1 MGTLIEA
8 YEQISKRISELNEKV
23 KRTESE
29 VSRLSASFMG
39 GTAGR
44 IEKLAEQLEKIDEYL
59 LKVKGFQELAQKNMD
74 SQNVLTIEAPPG
86 YRVNLNRLRNW
97 AMMIDPTSANDPY
110 AQRVY
115 VVAKCDQC
123 FLEKKQG
130 EFKDRISKL
139 KADQTVGTSYEIEEL
154 KKKLAGIRAEL
165 KEYAMGP
172 EISGFAKQVIAEN
185 SQFWN
190 KGAPAAFKNA
200 TAAPTA
206 IAPGAYAAPLNFESE
221 ERKWLKNVMGDFYDE
236 NGGRVLL
243 PVELENRAAYV
254 MAVDCTPV
262 KRKRLDRALQNLIL
276 AVINENP
283 AGTRKVYVLDGTRFS
298 ASWLGSLKQLEGSYV
313 LEQIPR
319 NPDQLTAM
327 LEQIVSSF
335 SDMDELLELHDSVA
349 EYNDSAEP
357 GKQLPMSTVIAIGW
371 PGAFEGRDRE
381 LMQRILT
388 NYERYGVSLVMV
400 TYQSAGQREHMEQ
413 RAMPEYAAQN
423 ALHIRTLQNE
433 TTITFPGGTPQRF
446 TWYTFN
452 DILQPEYIE
461 SLLKCRTEKA
471 RIGNE
476 YTARYPLTNLLP
488 YTRDYKKIEL
498 PFGIDG
504 TDQDHSVSFENEN
517 FATYLVG
524 ASRSGKSTLLHTLI
538 AGLIWKYHPDNV
550 ELWLADF
557 KQLEFKRYI
566 NHLPPHVKYV
576 LLDESTELVYDLID
590 RLTAEMMERQKL
602 FSRIGKQ
609 RIDQVDPTKLDKPLP
624 VIFVV
629 LDEFSIMSQAIAE
642 SPIYKLRLQNILAK
656 GAALGIKFLF
666 SSQTFTTGVA
676 GLTATARAQI
686 QQRIAM
692 KGSKEEISA
701 TLELSANLKTEQ
713 VRNWMDALPPH
724 YALVKFRTNADTLPQ
739 VKRFLVMYFENYG
752 PRDDMIE
759 SIRASMHAVDSYQP
773 ADITS
778 YCDKHPVLVD
788 GNTFDAFDSKE
799 FQKHIDMLKQNG
811 KRDLSGD
818 EMFVSF
824 GTPRLMVKTRTAA
837 LSMETRENILLIARA
852 AEQACAAS
860 VLLSTIKCYGLQGGE
875 VQIWAYGKNRL
886 YRAYRQGFLDSG
898 AKIIEGID
906 AVCDAIRELKQ
917 ALMSK
922 TAANT
927 LIVLIGMERICMDFE
942 YVDVGGGAPV
952 ASESAK
958 QTIAEI
964 REGFQERGAIVS
976 TEEEERTHQFAVAW
990 VSQKSRLKREARAAG
1005 KSAEEIK
1012 EYLAEE
1018 LEKFRVEF
1026 YGEAGQPGLQAAE
1039 GVETAPEQQ
1048 KPAVEPETQQSENA
1062 EGQQGRAE
1070 QQGEDLE
1077 QPGTAVSGAYNAQTD
1092 FSYVMKQGSRLGYHF
1107 MMYLSNFADLK
1118 QCGLKPDLFRY
1129 KLAFQVSVDDS
1140 RALFNNK
1147 IASALPEHICQF
1159 DDTLE
1164 RFSFRPY
1171 LHKGIGW
1178 EGWYVGEDGCV
1189 ISPYVDSGE

>member
-8 YEQISKRISELNEKV
+8 YGQISKRISELNEKV
-23 KRTESE
+23 KCTESE
-29 VSRLSASFMG
+29 ISSLSASFAG

-44 IEKLAEQLEKIDEYL
+44 IEKLTEQLEKIDEYL
-59 LKVKGFQELAQKNMD
+59 LKIKGFQELAQRNMD

-97 AMMIDPTSANDPY
+97 AMMIDPTSTNDPY

-123 FLEKKQG
+123 FLEHKQE
-130 EFKDRISKL
+130 EFKNRISQL
-139 KADQTVGTSYEIEEL
+139 EADQAVGTSYEIEEL
-154 KKKLAGIRAEL
+154 KKKLAGIKAKL
-165 KEYAMGP
+165 KKYAMGP
-172 EISGFAKQVIAEN
+172 EIADFSKQVVDEN
-185 SQFWN
+185 SRFWN
-190 KGAPAAFKNA
+190 KEAPAVFKNA
-200 TAAPTA
+200 SSAPVA
-206 IAPGAYAAPLNFESE
+206 IAPGAYAAPLSFDLE
-221 ERKWLKNVMGDFYDE
+221 ERKWLKTVMGDFYDE

-243 PVELENRAAYV
+243 PVELDNQAAYV
-254 MAVDCTPV
+254 MTIECTPT
-262 KRKRLDRALQNLIL
+262 KRKRLDKALQNLIL
-276 AVINENP
+276 TTVNENP

-298 ASWLGSLKQLEGSYV
+298 ASCLGSLKQLEGSYV

-319 NPDQLTAM
+319 NPDQLTAV

-349 EYNDSAEP
+349 EYNDSVEP
-357 GKQLPMSTVIAIGW
+357 DKRLPMSTVIAIGW
-371 PGAFEGRDRE
+371 PGAFGGRDRE

-400 TYQSAGQREHMEQ
+400 TYQNAGQREQTEQ
-413 RAMPEYAAQN
+413 RVMPEYAAQN
-423 ALHIRTLQNE
+423 AVRIQVKQNE
-433 TTITFPGGTPQRF
+433 ATITLPGSTPQRF
-446 TWYTFN
+446 TWYTFG
-452 DILQPEYIE
+452 DTLSSEYTE
-461 SLLKCRTEKA
+461 SLLRCRTEKA
-471 RIGNE
+471 SIGNE
-476 YTARYPLTNLLP
+476 YTARYPLANLP
-488 YTRDYKKIEL
+488 AYTREYKKIEL

-504 TDQDHSVSFENEN
+504 KDQDYSVSFENEN

-538 AGLIWKYHPDNV
+538 AGLIRNYHPDNV

-566 NHLPPHVKYV
+566 SHLPPHVKYV

-590 RLTAEMMERQKL
+590 RLTNEMMERQKL
-602 FSRIGKQ
+602 FSRLGKQ

-624 VIFVV
+624 VIFVI
-629 LDEFSIMSQAIAE
+629 LDEFSIMSQSIAE
-642 SPIYKLRLQNILAK
+642 SPSYKLRLQNILAK

-692 KGSKEEISA
+692 KGSKEEISE

-739 VKRFLVMYFENYG
+739 VKRFLVMYFEDYG

-759 SIRASMHAVDSYQP
+759 SIRASMHPVDAYQST
-773 ADITS
+773 DMTS
-778 YCDKHPVLVD
+778 YCDKRPVLVD

-799 FQKHIDMLKQNG
+799 FQNHIDALRQNG
-811 KRDLSGD
+811 KKDLSGD

-824 GTPRLMVKTRTAA
+824 GTPRLMVKIRTAA

-860 VLLSTIKCYGLQGGE
+860 VLLSAMKSYRLQGGE

-886 YRAYRQGFLDSG
+886 YRTYKQEFVDGG
-898 AKIIEGID
+898 AKVVEGMD

-917 ALMSK
+917 ALVSK

-927 LIVLIGMERICMDFE
+927 LIVLVGMDRICMDFE
-942 YVDVGGGAPV
+942 YMDGGTAGTPKPAQP
-952 ASESAK
+952 
-958 QTIAEI
+958 TIDEI
-964 REGFQERGAIVS
+964 REGFKARGAVVS
-976 TEEEERTHQFAVAW
+976 TDEEERKRQFAVAW
-990 VSQKSRLKREARAAG
+990 VPKKRQLKREAKAAG
-1005 KSAEEIK
+1005 KSAGEI
-1012 EYLAEE
+1012 EAYLAEE

-1026 YGEAGQPGLQAAE
+1026 YAEADQPEFQAAE
-1039 GVETAPEQQ
+1039 EAETAPEPTAE
-1048 KPAVEPETQQSENA
+1048 PAEGQDENA
-1062 EGQQGRAE
+1062 E
-1070 QQGEDLE
+1070 
-1077 QPGTAVSGAYNAQTD
+1077 QPETAASGAYDAQAD
-1092 FSYVMKQGSRLGYHF
+1092 FAYVMKQGSRLGYHF
-1107 MMYLSNFADLK
+1107 MMCLSNFVDLK

-1147 IASALPEHICQF
+1147 IASVLPEHICQF

-1164 RFSFRPY
+1164 RFSFRLP
-1171 LHKGIGW
+1171 
-1178 EGWYVGEDGCV
+1178 
-1189 ISPYVDSGE
+1189 S